1 MRTPN
6 EEIVQRGRD
15 PATLFP
21 VCRTVTRVWPWPVDP
36 PPGVSVRD
44 DEAKSGWTEFCG
56 ALPVLR
62 LLLLAVS
69 GWHRVRCMT

>member
-21 VCRTVTRVWPWPVDP
+21 VCRTVTRVWPWPVDL

-56 ALPVLR
+56 IRFPCFAFCFSLSLDGTVFD
-62 LLLLAVS
+62 A
-69 GWHRVRCMT
+69 